1 LERKIGSVPH
11 SWETLLSR
19 TNDGPEENDLLRELP
34 VVSLLGAAAAAA
46 EEFLRD
52 FSSACKNPTEP
63 AIAATSEALR
73 VRLLLRPSLRRTN
86 SRHEE
91 EEEEEEADAATAAT
105 AAISEALRVRL
116 SPPPAPPPTS
126 ARITSRDDGQQQND
140 DEGGEGGEQDSDR
153 ICGLD
158 AKTPTPILKLAL
170 LVQLSLLLQ
179 IRMLRLKRTFL
190 PPVKKNLESTNTR
203 SNNLSLF
210 HLRAEKLRH
219 GES

>member
-19 TNDGPEENDLLRELP
+19 SNDGPEESDLLRELP
-34 VVSLLGAAAAAA
+34 VVSVLGAAVAAAA

-63 AIAATSEALR
+63 AIAATSDALR

-116 SPPPAPPPTS
+116 FPPPPPPPPPPTS
-126 ARITSRDDGQQQND
+126 ARITSRDDGQQQTDN
-140 DEGGEGGEQDSDR
+140 EGGEEGEQDNDR

-158 AKTPTPILKLAL
+158 AKTPTPILKLAPL
-170 LVQLSLLLQ
+170 AQLSLLLQ
-179 IRMLRLKRTFL
+179 IRMLRMKR
-190 PPVKKNLESTNTR
+190 PPARK
-203 SNNLSLF
+203 
-210 HLRAEKLRH
+210 
-219 GES
+219 

>member
-19 TNDGPEENDLLRELP
+19 SNDGPEESDLLRELP
-34 VVSLLGAAAAAA
+34 VVSVLGAAVDAAA

-63 AIAATSEALR
+63 AIAATSDALR
-73 VRLLLRPSLRRTN
+73 VRLLFRPSLRRTN
-86 SRHEE
+86 SRH

-105 AAISEALRVRL
+105 AAIS
-116 SPPPAPPPTS
+116 
-126 ARITSRDDGQQQND
+126 TSRDDGQQQTDN
-140 DEGGEGGEQDSDR
+140 EGGEEGEQDNDR

-158 AKTPTPILKLAL
+158 AKTPTPILKLAPL
-170 LVQLSLLLQ
+170 AQLSLLLQ
-179 IRMLRLKRTFL
+179 IRMLRMKR
-190 PPVKKNLESTNTR
+190 PPVKKKFKSTNTR
-203 SNNLSLF
+203 SNNLSVF
-210 HLRAEKLRH
+210 YLRAEKLRH

>member
-19 TNDGPEENDLLRELP
+19 SNDGPEESDLLRELP
-34 VVSLLGAAAAAA
+34 VVSLLGATAAAA

-105 AAISEALRVRL
+105 ADISEALRVRL
-116 SPPPAPPPTS
+116 SPPPPTS
-126 ARITSRDDGQQQND
+126 ARITSRDDGHQQTD
-140 DEGGEGGEQDSDR
+140 DEGGEEGEQDSDR

-170 LVQLSLLLQ
+170 LAQLSLLLQ
-179 IRMLRLKRTFL
+179 IRK
-190 PPVKKNLESTNTR
+190 E
-203 SNNLSLF
+203 LF
-210 HLRAEKLRH
+210 FRQ
-219 GES
+219 

>member
-1 LERKIGSVPH
+1 VPH

-19 TNDGPEENDLLRELP
+19 SNDGPEESDLLRELP
-34 VVSLLGAAAAAA
+34 VVSLLGAAAAAAA

-91 EEEEEEADAATAAT
+91 EEEEEADAATVAT

-116 SPPPAPPPTS
+116 FPPPPPTS
-126 ARITSRDDGQQQND
+126 ARITSRDDGQQQTD
-140 DEGGEGGEQDSDR
+140 DEGGEEGEQDSDR

-170 LVQLSLLLQ
+170 LAQLSLCS
-179 IRMLRLKRTFL
+179 KSVCFD
-190 PPVKKNLESTNTR
+190 
-203 SNNLSLF
+203 
-210 HLRAEKLRH
+210 
-219 GES
+219 

>member
-1 LERKIGSVPH
+1 VPH

-19 TNDGPEENDLLRELP
+19 SNDGPEESDLLRELP
-34 VVSLLGAAAAAA
+34 VVSLLGAATAAA

-105 AAISEALRVRL
+105 AATSEALRVRL
-116 SPPPAPPPTS
+116 SPPPPPPPPTS
-126 ARITSRDDGQQQND
+126 ARITSRDDGHQQTD
-140 DEGGEGGEQDSDR
+140 DKGGEEGEQDSDR

-170 LVQLSLLLQ
+170 LAQLSLLLQ

-190 PPVKKNLESTNTR
+190 PPVEKKS
-203 SNNLSLF
+203 
-210 HLRAEKLRH
+210 
-219 GES
+219 

>member
-19 TNDGPEENDLLRELP
+19 SNDGPEESDLLRELP
-34 VVSLLGAAAAAA
+34 VVSVLGAAVDAAA

-63 AIAATSEALR
+63 AIAATSDALR
-73 VRLLLRPSLRRTN
+73 VRLLFRPSLRRTN
-86 SRHEE
+86 SRH

-116 SPPPAPPPTS
+116 FPPPPPTS
-126 ARITSRDDGQQQND
+126 AKITSRDDGQQQTDN
-140 DEGGEGGEQDSDR
+140 EGGEEGEQDNDR

-158 AKTPTPILKLAL
+158 AKTPTPILKLAPL
-170 LVQLSLLLQ
+170 AQLSLLLQ
-179 IRMLRLKRTFL
+179 IRMLRMKR
-190 PPVKKNLESTNTR
+190 PPVKKKFKSTNTR
-203 SNNLSLF
+203 SNNLSVF
-210 HLRAEKLRH
+210 YLRAEKLRH

>member
-19 TNDGPEENDLLRELP
+19 SNDGPEESDLLRELP
-34 VVSLLGAAAAAA
+34 VVSLLGAAAA

-52 FSSACKNPTEP
+52 FSSACKNPTVP

-91 EEEEEEADAATAAT
+91 EEEEVADAAAT

-116 SPPPAPPPTS
+116 FPPPPPPPTS
-126 ARITSRDDGQQQND
+126 ARITSRDDGQQQKD
-140 DEGGEGGEQDSDR
+140 DEGGEEGEQDSDR

-170 LVQLSLLLQ
+170 LAQLSLLLQ
-179 IRMLRLKRTFL
+179 IRMLRLKRPFR
-190 PPVKKNLESTNTR
+190 PPVKKIL
-203 SNNLSLF
+203 
-210 HLRAEKLRH
+210 
-219 GES
+219 

>member
-1 LERKIGSVPH
+1 LDRKIGSVPH

-19 TNDGPEENDLLRELP
+19 SNDGPEESDLLRELP
-34 VVSLLGAAAAAA
+34 VVSLLGAAAAAAA

-63 AIAATSEALR
+63 AIAATSEAMR

-86 SRHEE
+86 SKHED
-91 EEEEEEADAATAAT
+91 EEEADAAAAAT

-116 SPPPAPPPTS
+116 FPPPPPPPRS
-126 ARITSRDDGQQQND
+126 ARITSRDDGQQQTD
-140 DEGGEGGEQDSDR
+140 DEGGEEGEQDSDR

-158 AKTPTPILKLAL
+158 AKTPTPILKLAPL
-170 LVQLSLLLQ
+170 AQLSLLLQ
-179 IRMLRLKRTFL
+179 ISMLRMKTPFL
-190 PPVKKNLESTNTR
+190 PSVKKKFKSTNTR
-203 SNNLSLF
+203 SNNLSVF